1 MPLPQLAKLPCG
13 HGWGPPLLGQTA
25 VAQKPTPEQRVDSIA
40 VREVGDGAVLG
51 EAVELGLAVGG
62 HAHDELEA
70 RLATA
75 DPGGV
80 PARVVRDGGRRRP
93 GVVVGVAGGHVDP
106 LPDEAHP
113 VALYL
118 AEPGGRGR
126 GGGTRDL
133 RRGRAAE
140 EVRGALAAGS
150 SVPVA
155 VAAGLGG
162 LAAAARGHV
171 AVGEGGNWD
180 GDVAHRRR
188 PR

>member
-1 MPLPQLAKLPCG
+1 M
-13 HGWGPPLLGQTA
+13 
-25 VAQKPTPEQRVDSIA
+25 EQWVEKRRRSTDVDSIA
-40 VREVGDGAVLG
+40 VREVGDSAVLG

-80 PARVVRDGGRRRP
+80 PARVVRDGGRRGP
-93 GVVVGVAGGHVDP
+93 GVVVAVTGGHVDP

-113 VALYL
+113 VALDL

-126 GGGTRDL
+126 GGGGGARDL
-133 RRGRAAE
+133 RGGRAAE
-140 EVRGALAAGS
+140 EVGGALAAGS

-162 LAAAARGHV
+162 LAAAARGHA

>member
-1 MPLPQLAKLPCG
+1 M
-13 HGWGPPLLGQTA
+13 
-25 VAQKPTPEQRVDSIA
+25 DSVA
-40 VREVGDGAVLG
+40 VREVGDDAVLG
-51 EAVELGLAVGG
+51 EAMELSLAVGG

-70 RLATA
+70 RLAAA

-80 PARVVRDGGRRRP
+80 PARVVGDGGRRGA
-93 GVVVGVAGGHVDP
+93 GVVVAVAGGHVDP

-113 VALYL
+113 VALDL
-118 AEPGGRGR
+118 AEPGGRGGR
-126 GGGTRDL
+126 GGGARDL
-133 RRGRAAE
+133 RGGRAAE

-171 AVGEGGNWD
+171 AVEEEEGGWGLGWD
-180 GDVAHRRR
+180 GDGRDVAHRRR